1 MYFCVNMTDG
11 NIYLFLNSIGT
22 GEIVAIMVIVLILF
36 GADSIPKIA
45 RTLGRGVRQMKD
57 ATQEIQR
64 DINRSA
70 NQSAEDFDIKRQIE
84 DSITGKDRSKDKDE
98 DQNKA

>member
-1 MYFCVNMTDG
+1 MIESNT
-11 NIYLFLNSIGT
+11 YLFLNSIGT

-64 DINRSA
+64 DINRSSS
-70 NQSAEDFDIKRQIE
+70 QSSQDFDIKRQIE
-84 DSITGKDRSKDKDE
+84 DSITGKDRSKEKDE